1 VNAGLAGF
9 PFRFPENFMKFCRFS
24 LLPALLAFSL
34 SACVTTNSPTTGQ
47 GQGVSYG
54 DAKAVETVS
63 TDLGSTDI
71 QTTSEKMTQSL
82 LQTPLLQ
89 DIVRQRGLLMASPV
103 ENKTSEYFDTKLI
116 TDTVLSQLQKNGVRY
131 VIAGDEMQNQVDELR
146 RQNQSG
152 LYKKSST
159 AKVGNMQ
166 GAQYRLDGSVSSI
179 VKRGGGVKDVYY
191 KINMRL
197 IEIESGVV
205 EWSDEKEIRK
215 VLNY

>member
-1 VNAGLAGF
+1 
-9 PFRFPENFMKFCRFS
+9 MKSRHIHSAPPRQTLF
-24 LLPALLAFSL
+24 LPALLALAL
-34 SACVTTNSPTTGQ
+34 SACQTTDTNSPTVGE
-47 GQGVSYG
+47 GGGVRYG
-54 DAKAVETVS
+54 DARAVETVT

-82 LQTPLLQ
+82 LQTPLLR
-89 DIVRQRGLLMASPV
+89 DIIRQRGLLMASPV

-116 TDTVLSQLQKNGVRY
+116 TDTVLAQLQKNGVRY

-152 LYKKSST
+152 LYKSNSR
-159 AKVGNMQ
+159 AKIGNMQ

-179 VKRGGGVKDVYY
+179 IKRGGGVKDVYY

-197 IEIESGVV
+197 IEIESGIV

-215 VLNY
+215 TLAR

>member
-1 VNAGLAGF
+1 
-9 PFRFPENFMKFCRFS
+9 MKSCRAL
-24 LLPALLAFSL
+24 LLPAVMALSL
-34 SACVTTNSPTTGQ
+34 SACVTTGDS
-47 GQGVSYG
+47 GVSYG
-54 DAKAVETVS
+54 DAKETETVT

-71 QTTSEKMTQSL
+71 QSTTEKMVESM
-82 LQTPLLQ
+82 LQHPLLQ
-89 DIVRQRGLLMASPV
+89 DIIRQRGLLMASPV

-116 TDTVLSQLQKNGVRY
+116 ADSMLSQLQKNGVRY

-166 GAQYRLDGSVSSI
+166 GAQYRIDGSVSSI
-179 VKRGGGVKDVYY
+179 VKRTSSVKDVYY
-191 KINMRL
+191 KINLRL
-197 IEIESGVV
+197 VEIESGIV

-215 VLNY
+215 TLKR